1 MSEPGFLPTPARDNE
16 HPSPSS
22 SRNNSQ
28 SSSASERIIVDPAA
42 LIPVNAFRP
51 STSAIKPPETP
62 VKSSTTAV
70 TVKSATS
77 GNLNHHHAHTHT
89 CTSTCRRV
97 ATTEEF
103 TKCGY
108 IAQPVSFYRNK
119 AVYGNPTP
127 SKVQAMDWM
136 KSRFQSDARKPS
148 RVWYHHPDYC
158 EGYPCRGDILY
169 CPVLDKCFFK
179 ERCVKHYA
187 MRSRERCVPFNDGLQ
202 SDSYLNSNSTAA
214 STNEP
219 EPQSTSTPTHQAGP
233 EILSR
238 KRQLSIN
245 DLLSGN
251 GNGDGNGTKRVRKVI
266 SYAES
271 EEEETEE
278 ESSEDTILSIK
289 YDTPKPKDVP
299 MYNKHIPFPTPP
311 SLPLNNLA
319 DPLSFDHA
327 HHPEQT
333 LLTPSSQDNI
343 GQYHSFSRNMD
354 EDSEDQEADNTMAM
368 MWKRMYTQT
377 KDQLDATTVRLLEV
391 QDDLAIEKEKRIE
404 LEIREKKWKKQ
415 VSHLKQQLNEANS
428 SRMN

>member
-1 MSEPGFLPTPARDNE
+1 MSEPDSLTTPALDNE

-28 SSSASERIIVDPAA
+28 PSSASERIIVDPVA
-42 LIPVNAFRP
+42 LIPVHAIRP
-51 STSAIKPPETP
+51 STSAIHPPETP
-62 VKSSTTAV
+62 VKSSATAA
-70 TVKSATS
+70 TVESATS
-77 GNLNHHHAHTHT
+77 EISHDHHAHTHT

-187 MRSRERCVPFNDGLQ
+187 MRSRERCVPFNDGLR
-202 SDSYLNSNSTAA
+202 SDSRSNSNSTAV
-214 STNEP
+214 STNEA
-219 EPQSTSTPTHQAGP
+219 ELRSTPTPTHQAGP
-233 EILSR
+233 EIFSR
-238 KRQLSIN
+238 KRQISIN
-245 DLLSGN
+245 DLLNGN
-251 GNGDGNGTKRVRKVI
+251 GNGNGNGPKRVRKVI

-271 EEEETEE
+271 EEEEEE
-278 ESSEDTILSIK
+278 ESSEETGLPIK
-289 YDTPKPKDVP
+289 YYTPKTKDVP
-299 MYNKHIPFPTPP
+299 VYNKDILFPTPP

-319 DPLSFDHA
+319 DPLSFDRD

-333 LLTPSSQDNI
+333 LLTPSSQDDI
-343 GQYHSFSRNMD
+343 GQYHSFSRIQD
-354 EDSEDQEADNTMAM
+354 EDDEDQEIDNAMAM

-391 QDDLAIEKEKRIE
+391 QDDLAIAKERRIE
-404 LEIREKKWKKQ
+404 LEIREKTWEKQ
-415 VSHLKQQLNEANS
+415 VSHLKQQIHEAN
-428 SRMN
+428 RNRTD

>member
-1 MSEPGFLPTPARDNE
+1 MSEPDFLPTPALDNE

-28 SSSASERIIVDPAA
+28 SSSASERIIVDPIA
-42 LIPVNAFRP
+42 LIPVHAVRP
-51 STSAIKPPETP
+51 STSAIHPPETP
-62 VKSSTTAV
+62 VKSSTTPA

-77 GNLNHHHAHTHT
+77 GNSHHHHEHTHT
-89 CTSTCRRV
+89 CTSACRRV
-97 ATTEEF
+97 ASTEEL

-136 KSRFQSDARKPS
+136 KSRFQSDARKRS

-169 CPVLDKCFFK
+169 CPILDKCFFK

-202 SDSYLNSNSTAA
+202 L
-214 STNEP
+214 
-219 EPQSTSTPTHQAGP
+219 QSTSISTSSSVLIQATPR
-233 EILSR
+233 LSPTTSTQHTEPDAIPR
-238 KRQLSIN
+238 KRQISIN
-245 DLLSGN
+245 DLLN
-251 GNGDGNGTKRVRKVI
+251 GNGTGNGNGTKRVRKVI

-271 EEEETEE
+271 EEEEEE
-278 ESSEDTILSIK
+278 GSSEETALSIK
-289 YDTPKPKDVP
+289 YDTPKTEDVQ
-299 MYNKHIPFPTPP
+299 MYNKDILFPTPP

-319 DPLSFDHA
+319 DPLSSDHN

-333 LLTPSSQDNI
+333 LLTPSSQDYI
-343 GQYHSFSRNMD
+343 GQYQSFSRIQD
-354 EDSEDQEADNTMAM
+354 EDDEDQGIDNAMAM
-368 MWKRMYTQT
+368 MWKRMYSQT

-404 LEIREKKWKKQ
+404 LETREKNWEKQ
-415 VSHLKQQLNEANS
+415 VSHLKQQLKEANS
-428 SRMN
+428 NRMD

>member
-1 MSEPGFLPTPARDNE
+1 MSEPDFLPTPALDNE

-28 SSSASERIIVDPAA
+28 SSSASERIIVDPIA
-42 LIPVNAFRP
+42 LIPVHAVRP
-51 STSAIKPPETP
+51 STSAIHPPQTP
-62 VKSSTTAV
+62 VKSSATPA

-77 GNLNHHHAHTHT
+77 RIHTIITHIRIRAH
-89 CTSTCRRV
+89 
-97 ATTEEF
+97 
-103 TKCGY
+103 
-108 IAQPVSFYRNK
+108 QPAGESL

-202 SDSYLNSNSTAA
+202 SDSYLNSNSTAV

-219 EPQSTSTPTHQAGP
+219 EPQSTSTPTPQAGP

-238 KRQLSIN
+238 KRQISIS
-245 DLLSGN
+245 DLLNEN
-251 GNGDGNGTKRVRKVI
+251 GNSDGNGTKRVRKVI

-271 EEEETEE
+271 EEEEEE
-278 ESSEDTILSIK
+278 ESPEETALSIQ
-289 YDTPKPKDVP
+289 YDTPKTKDVP
-299 MYNKHIPFPTPP
+299 MYNKDIPFPTPP

-319 DPLSFDHA
+319 DPLSSDHDQR
-327 HHPEQT
+327 PEQT

-343 GQYHSFSRNMD
+343 GQYHSFPRNMD
-354 EDSEDQEADNTMAM
+354 EDSEDQEIDNAMAM

-404 LEIREKKWKKQ
+404 LEIREKKWEKQ
-415 VSHLKQQLNEANS
+415 VSHLKQQLHEAN
-428 SRMN
+428 RNRRD